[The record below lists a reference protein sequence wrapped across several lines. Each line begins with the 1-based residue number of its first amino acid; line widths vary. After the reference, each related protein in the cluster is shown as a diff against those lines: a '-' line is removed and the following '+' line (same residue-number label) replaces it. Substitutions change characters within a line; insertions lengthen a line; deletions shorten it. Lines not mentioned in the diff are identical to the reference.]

1 MTTEQIL
8 AVCRSNWEYRGLDDA
23 AVRDMLAELS
33 AHLQDAEAAGRAPRD
48 VVGEDVK
55 AFAASWAR
63 ARRPLH
69 HRVLRMGAMVLF
81 VAGTLLLVTHLLR
94 WAPAVDITA
103 GRLAF
108 WLAIAVVTVVLE
120 LRRGSLGPGR
130 SWLLA
135 LLVGMPVLLL
145 TDALTG
151 DAPLFRL
158 PLWGTVLLT
167 LPGLTYAVAEARAEK
182 RRPAPAADRA

>member
-69 HRVLRMGAMVLF
+69 HRVLRMGAMILF
-81 VAGTLLLVTHLLR
+81 VAGILLLFTHLVR
-94 WAPAVDITA
+94 WTPAVDITA

-108 WLAIAVVTVVLE
+108 WLGIGVVTVVLE
-120 LRRGSLGPGR
+120 LRRGSLGLGR

-145 TDALTG
+145 ADALAG

-167 LPGLTYAVAEARAEK
+167 LPGLAYAVTEARA
-182 RRPAPAADRA
+182 RPLSPQVEA

>member
-1 MTTEQIL
+1 MTTERIL
-8 AVCRSNWEYRGLDDA
+8 AVCRSNWEYRGIDDA

-33 AHLQDAEAAGRAPRD
+33 AHLQDAEAAGRAPQD

-69 HRVLRMGAMVLF
+69 HRVLRMGAMILF
-81 VAGTLLLVTHLLR
+81 VAGLLLLVAHLAR
-94 WAPAVDITA
+94 WAPAVDITP

-108 WLAIAVVTVVLE
+108 WLGITVVIVVLE
-120 LRRGSLGPGR
+120 LRRGSLGLGK
-130 SWLLA
+130 SWLVA
-135 LLVGMPVLLL
+135 HVVGLPILLL
-145 TDALTG
+145 TDALAG

-167 LPGLTYAVAEARAEK
+167 LPGLAYAVAEARAGK
-182 RRPAPAADRA
+182 RGPVLTADQT